1 MLDFSDAAYQF
12 FPAKPSPLIIYLCR
26 KFNQIAVLPGKNH
39 RIRGIEIQGDLEAIK
54 SEQEKG
60 TRLLFVANH
69 STHSDPQFLTE
80 IHRRMG
86 IHSCFMAAYDVFLRG
101 KHQAWLMQKMGVFS
115 IDREGSDRKAMSAAI
130 DILKTGDYALNI
142 FPEGNVYLT
151 NDRVTPFLDGT
162 AFIALKA
169 QKSLG
174 DLAQVKVV
182 PISLKFTH
190 LRNPKWHL
198 AGQLDQLSKD
208 SDFDLDKDAPLVES
222 VIKLGTH
229 LLSGHLRRHGHEHE
243 IPKSPDESTLPSI
256 LGPITE
262 KLIRDLEI
270 ELDVFPKEDQTLVD
284 RIRKVRSAIHQ
295 IRSDENQSDQDQK
308 AADLADRAILAFRI
322 LAYSTPYLTEHS
334 SVDRYAETVERL
346 CEDYYSRSFRPFGER
361 KALAVVHE
369 PLAVSDYLERAGGK
383 LRDAVAELTTDM
395 EMRVQGGI
403 DELNPKNREAGAGLL
418 QADS

>member
-12 FPAKPSPLIIYLCR
+12 FPAKPSPLIIRLSR

-39 RIRGIEIQGDLEAIK
+39 RIRGIEIHGDLGAIK
-54 SEQEKG
+54 REQKKG

-86 IHSCFMAAYDVFLRG
+86 IHSCFMAAYDVFLRS
-101 KHQAWLMQKMGVFS
+101 KHQAWIMQKMGVFS

-130 DILKTGDYALNI
+130 DILKTGHYALNI

-182 PISLKFTH
+182 PVSLKFTH
-190 LRNPKWHL
+190 LCDPKWHL
-198 AGQLDQLSKD
+198 AGQLAQLSKD
-208 SDFDLDKDAPLVES
+208 AAFDLDKDAPLVES

-229 LLSGHLRRHGHEHE
+229 LLSDHLRRHGHEHE
-243 IPKSPDESTLPSI
+243 IPEFPDESTLPSL
-256 LGPITE
+256 LGPVTE

-270 ELDVFPKEDQTLVD
+270 ELDVLPKENQTLVD

-295 IRSDENQSDQDQK
+295 IRSDEKKTDQDQE
-308 AADLADRAILAFRI
+308 AANLADRAILAFRI
-322 LAYSTPYLTEHS
+322 LAYLTPYLTEHPS
-334 SVDRYAETVERL
+334 IDRYAETVERL
-346 CEDYYSRSFRPFGER
+346 CEDYYSRSFKPLGER
-361 KALAVVHE
+361 KAIAEIHP
-369 PLAVSDYLERAGGK
+369 PLTVSDYLERAGGK
-383 LRDAVAELTTDM
+383 LRDAVGELTADM
-395 EMRVQGGI
+395 EGAVQRGV
-403 DELNPKNREAGAGLL
+403 DEMNKRNQEEGASLL
-418 QADS
+418 QTDS